1 MRPALALDHVGLRV
15 ANLEAEIHRWRG
27 LGVLVHAKGP
37 DMAIVTLAEGA
48 RLALLGPG
56 AADPNHLALRIADLS
71 LFQAWCEREGARAT
85 HHGPG
90 EKRFFT
96 RGGIGL
102 ALEVV
107 WRPS

>member
-1 MRPALALDHVGLRV
+1 MSPAPKLDHVGLRV
-15 ANLEAEIHRWRG
+15 ADLGAETLRWRE
-27 LGVLVHAKGP
+27 LGVPVHTMGP

-56 AADPNHLALRIADLS
+56 AADPNHLALRIADPS
-71 LFQAWCEREGARAT
+71 LFQAWCTREGARVNL
-85 HHGPG
+85 HGPG

-107 WRPS
+107 WSPT